1 MELITEI
8 KNIVTKAGQ
17 IMLGATDIMSKSS
30 KKTGKHDLVTVYD
43 LKIQSFLSEKLKNLL
58 PGAVIMG
65 EEDADAYVASTGAD
79 DCFIIDPIDGT
90 ANFIFGCRYSA
101 ISVGLQRK
109 GRTIAGVIYN
119 PYSEEMFWA
128 VAGRG
133 AMLNNTPIRTNNLD
147 LSSSI
152 VTFGTSPYHRPL
164 AEKTFEIMR
173 TFYSDVLD
181 IRRSGSAALDLCSV
195 ACGRSSL
202 FFELHLSP
210 WDYCAGALIV
220 AEAGGIVTDT
230 DGKPLPYDRPS
241 SVVAGNKTAHS
252 EFLKRSSNLS

>member
-119 PYSEEMFWA
+119 PYSEEMFWQWQD
-128 VAGRG
+128 G
-133 AMLNNTPIRTNNLD
+133 AQCLTISLSARNNLD
-147 LSSSI
+147 LSLPRCHLWHLS
-152 VTFGTSPYHRPL
+152 YHRPL
-164 AEKTFEIMR
+164 AEK
-173 TFYSDVLD
+173 
-181 IRRSGSAALDLCSV
+181 
-195 ACGRSSL
+195 
-202 FFELHLSP
+202 
-210 WDYCAGALIV
+210 
-220 AEAGGIVTDT
+220 
-230 DGKPLPYDRPS
+230 PLR
-241 SVVAGNKTAHS
+241 
-252 EFLKRSSNLS
+252 